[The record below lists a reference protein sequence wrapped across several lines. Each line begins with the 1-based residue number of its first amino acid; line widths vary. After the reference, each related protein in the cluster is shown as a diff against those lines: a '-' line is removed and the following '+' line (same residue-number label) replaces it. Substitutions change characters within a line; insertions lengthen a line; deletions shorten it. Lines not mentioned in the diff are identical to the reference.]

1 MQAFLGLSG
10 IDGYIVTIALS
21 LGFIMASRDTASFQ
35 AAGVGISIPGKKII
49 HPYWTGLLV

>member
-21 LGFIMASRDTASFQ
+21 RGFIMASRDTASFKLLEW
-35 AAGVGISIPGKKII
+35 ALSIPGKKIV
-49 HPYWTGLLV
+49 HPYWPGLLV